1 MAARDTALRVLIACR
16 KRAAWSNGVLKDMI
30 AKDKLD
36 KREAALATRLC
47 YGTMQNK
54 LLLDFYLGQL
64 VTGSI
69 KRVQPIVRDVLRLG
83 LYQLYFTDKIP
94 DSAAVNEAV
103 EQAKKYGGKKA
114 AGLVNAVLRNAIRQ
128 KIGRAHV

>member
-94 DSAAVNEAV
+94 DSAAVSFSAV
-103 EQAKKYGGKKA
+103 GFFCTHGLRRRWSRRKNTAVKK
-114 AGLVNAVLRNAIRQ
+114 R
-128 KIGRAHV
+128 RAW